1 MNKKQSGII
10 VTLVVLIV
18 FAGYLATKVNGPLY
32 VNDGDFSTEK
42 SAISLKQNKTAS
54 TASTASTYFVEAK
67 LSRDEDNT
75 RTLQNI
81 KTLIDDANTP
91 KEQKTTASKQYLN
104 ISLASQNE
112 ADIEL
117 ALKALGYNDSMCS
130 IVDDKVQILVKSDKK
145 QLTEE
150 QLRNINDVVMSKT
163 KLEKIEVK
171 IKQ

>member
-42 SAISLKQNKTAS
+42 SAISLNQTK

-67 LSRDEDNT
+67 LSRDQDNAK
-75 RTLQNI
+75 TLQNI
-81 KTLIDDANTP
+81 RALIDDANTP
-91 KEQKTTASKQYLN
+91 KEQKATASKQYLN

-112 ADIEL
+112 TDIEL
-117 ALKALGYNDSMCS
+117 ALKALGYNEAMCS

-145 QLTEE
+145 ELTEE

>member
-42 SAISLKQNKTAS
+42 SAISLKQNK

>member
-42 SAISLKQNKTAS
+42 SAISLKESKTA
-54 TASTASTYFVEAK
+54 TTTSTYFVEAK
-67 LSRDEDNT
+67 LSREQENA
-75 RTLQNI
+75 RTLQDI
-81 KTLIDDANTP
+81 KALIDDTNTP
-91 KEQKTTASKQYLN
+91 KEQKATAADKYLN
-104 ISLASQNE
+104 ISMASQNE
-112 ADIEL
+112 ADVEL
-117 ALKALGYNDSMCS
+117 ALKALGYDEAMCS

-145 QLTEE
+145 QLTEAE
-150 QLRNINDVVMSKT
+150 LRSINDVVMNKT

>member
-32 VNDGDFSTEK
+32 VNDGDFSSEK
-42 SAISLKQNKTAS
+42 SAISLKENK

-67 LSRDEDNT
+67 LSRDQNNAK
-75 RTLQNI
+75 TLQTI
-81 KTLIDDANTP
+81 KALIDDTNTP
-91 KEQKTTASKQYLN
+91 KTQKATASKQYLN

-112 ADIEL
+112 EDIEL
-117 ALKALGYNDSMCS
+117 ALKALGYSDSMCS

-150 QLRNINDVVMSKT
+150 QLRSINDVVMSKT

-171 IKQ
+171 IKE

>member
-32 VNDGDFSTEK
+32 VNDGDFSSEK
-42 SAISLKQNKTAS
+42 SAISLNESKAS
-54 TASTASTYFVEAK
+54 STYFTEAK
-67 LSRDEDNT
+67 LSRTQDDA
-75 RTLQNI
+75 RTLQTI
-81 KTLIDDANTP
+81 KALMDDVNTP
-91 KEQKTTASKQYLN
+91 KAQKATAATQYLN
-104 ISLASQNE
+104 ISMATQNE
-112 ADIEL
+112 GDIEL
-117 ALKALGYNDSMCS
+117 ALKALGYNEAMCS

-150 QLRNINDVVMSKT
+150 QLRSIKDVVMSKT

-171 IKQ
+171 IKE